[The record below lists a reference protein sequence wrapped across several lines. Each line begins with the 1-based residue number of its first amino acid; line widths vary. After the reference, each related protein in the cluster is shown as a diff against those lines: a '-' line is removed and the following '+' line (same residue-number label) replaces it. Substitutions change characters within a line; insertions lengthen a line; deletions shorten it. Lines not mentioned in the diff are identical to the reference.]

1 MNFLSNPKPSTA
13 LDDAKPEQVGFS
25 SERLERIRDAM
36 AREIAAGR
44 IPGAVVGI
52 MRRGRLAFLE
62 SFGTRDPASQAPMP
76 VDAVFSI
83 ASMTKAMTSVA
94 ALQLFEEGRLSLAD
108 PVANYL
114 PELANLTVQHTSADG
129 TYTNKPATRPPT
141 IQDLLRHT
149 SGFSY
154 RERGQTPSHQAHPGS
169 SINASIKLSK
179 PEFLAALAKT
189 PLLFEAGGTWEYGFS
204 TDILGLVVEAITG
217 EPLGL
222 TLRKRLWSPLA
233 MADTGFELDAETTS
247 RYAHAFPNDPLSG
260 QPQSIH
266 HAKPHTTQWQSGG
279 GGGLAKA
286 TDYLRFAEMLRLGGK
301 LGGKLGD
308 HRILGRKTVE
318 LMTADHLSEMGE
330 NRIADTMDPSCA
342 GYGFGLGVAV
352 RRKAGVS
359 AMAGSKGDY
368 YWSGVYG
375 TYFWVDPA
383 EQLSVVFMA
392 ATPGAMRLRY
402 RPLIR
407 ALVYQAIND

>member
-25 SERLERIRDAM
+25 GDRLDRIRETM
-36 AREIAAGR
+36 GREIAAGR

-62 SFGTRDPASQAPMP
+62 SFGARDPASKAPMP

-94 ALQLFEEGRLSLAD
+94 CLQLFEDGRLSLAD
-108 PVANYL
+108 PVAAYL
-114 PELANLTVQHTSADG
+114 PELASLTVQHAGPDG
-129 TYTNKPATRPPT
+129 SYANRPAARPPT

-154 RERGQTPSHQAHPGS
+154 RERGNTPAHQAHPGS

-179 PEFLAALAKT
+179 PEFLAALAKS
-189 PLLFEAGGTWEYGFS
+189 PLLFEPGGTWEYGFS
-204 TDILGLVVEAITG
+204 TDVLGLVVEAITA

-222 TLRKRLWSPLA
+222 TLRKRIWSPLA
-233 MADTGFELDAETTS
+233 MADTGFELDADTTA
-247 RYAHAFPNDPLSG
+247 RYAHAFPADPLTG
-260 QPQSIH
+260 LPQSIH
-266 HAKPHTTQWQSGG
+266 HAKPHATQWQSGG
-279 GGGLAKA
+279 GGGLATA
-286 TDYLRFAEMLRLGGK
+286 ADYLRFAEMLRRGGK
-301 LGGKLGD
+301 FGD

-318 LMTADHLSEMGE
+318 LMTADHLSDGTE

-352 RRKAGVS
+352 RRAAGIA

-383 EQLSVVFMA
+383 EQMSVVFMA
-392 ATPGAMRLRY
+392 ASPGAIRLRY

-407 ALVYQAIND
+407 ALVYQSIAD

>member
-1 MNFLSNPKPSTA
+1 MNFLSNPKPSTT

-25 SERLERIRDAM
+25 REGLDRLREAM

-44 IPGAVVGI
+44 IPGAVVAI
-52 MRRGRLAFLE
+52 MRRERLAFLE
-62 SFGTRDPASQAPMP
+62 SFGVRDPASQAPMP

-108 PVANYL
+108 PVATYL
-114 PELANLTVQHTSADG
+114 PELANLTVQHAGPDG
-129 TYTNKPATRPPT
+129 TFTTKPAARPPT

-149 SGFSY
+149 SGYSY
-154 RERGQTPSHQAHPGS
+154 RERGQTPGHRAHPGS

-179 PEFLAALAKT
+179 QEFLAALAKT
-189 PLLFEAGGTWEYGFS
+189 PLLFEPGGTWEYGFS
-204 TDILGLVVEAITG
+204 TDILGLVVEAITA

-222 TLRKRLWSPLA
+222 TLRRRIWSPLA
-233 MADTGFELDAETTS
+233 MADTGFELDAETSS
-247 RYAHAFPNDPLSG
+247 RYAHAFPTDPLTG

-279 GGGLAKA
+279 GGGLATA
-286 TDYLRFAEMLRLGGK
+286 ADYLRFAEMLRRGGK
-301 LGGKLGD
+301 FGD

-352 RRKAGVS
+352 RRNAGVA

-383 EQLSVVFMA
+383 EQMSVVFMA
-392 ATPGAMRLRY
+392 ASPGVIRLRY